1 MVNRDKQLQAIDRL
15 LSMMDELR
23 EKCPWDRKQTFESLR
38 HLTIEEAY
46 ELSDS
51 ILDGNH
57 DDIKSE
63 LGDLLLH
70 IVFYAKIASEQSSF
84 DIADVANRI
93 CDKLIQRHPHVY
105 GDLEVSSQEEVKQNW
120 ETIKLKENNKGV
132 LSGVPASLPSL
143 VKAYRMQEKAAGVGF
158 DWKHAEGVIQKIEE
172 ELQEFYQEVK
182 KNNQKS
188 AEVEFGDFLFSLVN
202 YARFMGINPE
212 DALSIANQKFYNRFV
227 KMETLISDRQT
238 NMGELQ
244 SDDWAEM
251 WKEVKSKN
259 QIKGS

>member
-15 LSMMDELR
+15 LSIMDELR

-38 HLTIEEAY
+38 HLTIEEVY

-51 ILDGNH
+51 ILEGNH
-57 DDIKSE
+57 NDIKSE

-93 CDKLIQRHPHVY
+93 SDKLIQRHPHVY

-132 LSGVPASLPSL
+132 FSGVPPSLPTL

-158 DWKHAEGVIQKIEE
+158 DWKHVDGVIQKIEE
-172 ELQEFYQEVK
+172 ELQEFYHEIKQK
-182 KNNQKS
+182 NQKS
-188 AEVEFGDFLFSLVN
+188 AAVEFGDFLFSLVN
-202 YARFMGINPE
+202 YARFMGINPD
-212 DALSIANQKFYNRFV
+212 DALSIANQKFQNRFV
-227 KMETLISDRQT
+227 KMETIISDRQMD
-238 NMGELQ
+238 MGQLN
-244 SDDWAEM
+244 SDDWAAM
-251 WKEVKSKN
+251 WKEVKSEN
-259 QIKGS
+259 